1 MSQPPK
7 PLTPAP
13 VQPDPWTGLRR
24 HTPAR
29 IALGRSGVSLPTTEL
44 LAFGLAHAQARDA
57 VHLAL
62 DADAFCEALQ
72 AEGLQTLRSASA
84 APDRAA
90 YLLRPDLGRRL
101 PQAESDRLRAIA
113 SSPRLLVVV
122 GDGLSSLAVARQALP
137 LLRALRAMTPPAWP
151 APGSDG
157 APVVVTTQARVA
169 LADDIGEALGAA
181 QVLMLIGERP
191 GLSSPDSLGAYL
203 TAAPRRGRN
212 DAQRNCISNIR
223 PEGLDVERAAH
234 KIWWHVLQA
243 EALQATGV
251 ALKDLSD
258 QVALPGLAALAR

>member
-1 MSQPPK
+1 MTAPT
-7 PLTPAP
+7 PLR
-13 VQPDPWTGLRR
+13 PDPWAALRR

-29 IALGRSGVSLPTTEL
+29 IALGRSGVSLPTSEL

-72 AEGLQTLRSASA
+72 AEGLQTVRSASA
-84 APDRAA
+84 APDRAT

-101 PQAESDRLRAIA
+101 PEAESVRLRALAA
-113 SSPRLLVVV
+113 STAPALSPRLLVVV

-137 LLRALRAMTPPAWP
+137 LLRALRAMTPPGWP
-151 APGSDG
+151 APGSAG
-157 APVVVTTQARVA
+157 APVVVATQARVA
-169 LADDIGEALGAA
+169 LGDDIGLALGAA

-203 TAAPRRGRN
+203 TADPRRGRH

-223 PEGLDVERAAH
+223 PEGLAADRAAH

-243 EALQATGV
+243 ETLQATGV

-258 QVALPGLAALAR
+258 QVALPGLPLLGP